1 MKWNREVSNSVAKQ
15 RLKLMMESEPVECSP
30 EMLVQMKKEIT
41 EIVFK
46 YFEISPEQYEIK
58 VSLRPNQKR
67 A

>member
-1 MKWNREVSNSVAKQ
+1 MKWNHEVSNSVAKQ

-46 YFEISPEQYEIK
+46 YFEISPEQNEIK